1 MIQTIKQNKKAVLA
15 FLLALVMLIGFIPF
29 TATEVQAVT
38 IPVGDI
44 TTNDSFGNGDT
55 WQDGDQIKIERTV
68 GYDSDCY
75 TYTASVDENGI
86 TTWALDKKLYWDGKE
101 EHILAAFYPA
111 AGQDDYR
118 SFELPEDQSTLEKLK
133 LADCMNA
140 VWVGNPTTDPIN
152 FQMKHRLSMVTVN
165 YEFASEFTNAT
176 VDNVKVIPSDPFVM
190 FDAEDGGKMD
200 EPYGVFGTT
209 IDAYHDADNKT
220 IQAIVIPCT
229 YPEGQLF
236 MTLEVNGE
244 ELQVKMPE
252 AKTLEEGTHYTFDLK
267 VGKDKVTIEQVSV
280 NGNDPSVPFGDGWR
294 SDTEEDLG
302 AVSITDTQDEGKTA
316 WYDGDQII
324 ATLTSQYYGKQTA
337 MLTFSGSDGT
347 WSTDES
353 FSYLENETPTVKAV
367 YAPSNILG
375 TGEYIEFD
383 CELNGAELT
392 VKLESATRNYSR
404 LRIVGLPN
412 KTLTVTTTE
421 FTPAGAT
428 SAATAPY
435 TLTTDNNGNAFL
447 YGTFAEGA
455 TISVKQGDVV
465 LKEYAFTA
473 NKHPGGTEQGK
484 SYVLGAMP
492 VIDLSQYSDGDT
504 INITQDSV
512 IVGDGNE
519 YNISVNIAED
529 TIVTFD
535 VGASGVK
542 LGGQITVADGKTLT
556 LLVAGD
562 AEHTVNGGISL
573 GNGSNVIIEGDLTKA
588 NNKLTVTATDG
599 NAGIGANGGVTAGD
613 ITIRNA
619 RVDATG
625 SSREAPSTP
634 ASISGAAIGTS
645 DGSMGDILIE
655 NSVIVAEGGYY
666 ESTSHAPAIGIGY
679 VGSTMGDIIL
689 KNSQITARNNGDAL
703 ASVIGAGANMHVDV
717 TGTLGDIV
725 ITNTELNLSMEI
737 GTTHYYAALIGSG
750 VGKSYAYVNMG
761 KIIFTDMK
769 QEELDEVIPTWLPSD
784 FNQYG
789 AYALGKG
796 YEGIV
801 YKCGTFGGVWVSDGN
816 GGTVQIGDESGYY
829 NPE

>member
-15 FLLALVMLIGFIPF
+15 FLLALVMLIGIIPF

-209 IDAYHDADNKT
+209 IDAYHDAENKT

-267 VGKDKVTIEQVSV
+267 VGKDKVTIKQVSV

-337 MLTFSGSDGT
+337 MLTYDGINWT
-347 WSTDES
+347 YPEDMT
-353 FSYLENETPTVKAV
+353 FKYLENETPTVKAV

-375 TGEYIEFD
+375 TGEYIKFD
-383 CELNGAELT
+383 CELNGGELT
-392 VKLESATRNYSR
+392 VKLEGATRNYSR
-404 LRIVGLPN
+404 LRIIGLPN
-412 KTLTVTTTE
+412 QTLTVTTTE

-428 SAATAPY
+428 EAGEHTY

-447 YGTFAEGA
+447 YGVFAEGA
-455 TISVKQGDVV
+455 TVSVKQGEVALED
-465 LKEYAFTA
+465 YTFTA
-473 NKHPGGTEQGK
+473 EKNPGGTAHNK
-484 SYVLGAMP
+484 SYALDASP
-492 VIDLSQYSDGDT
+492 VIDGTLGGKTEATEEEVNALVEQLKAYVDNEITTIIVTGSNPAMIDVGLWTNTAIGEAIYRLSKEDSYNGKIDLILPDITEIFDQEFDGAHALNS
-504 INITQDSV
+504 INLPKVTT
-512 IVGDGNE
+512 VGDGAFYDCQYLE
-519 YNISVNIAED
+519 ELTFGSV
-529 TIVTFD
+529 
-535 VGASGVK
+535 
-542 LGGQITVADGKTLT
+542 
-556 LLVAGD
+556 
-562 AEHTVNGGISL
+562 
-573 GNGSNVIIEGDLTKA
+573 
-588 NNKLTVTATDG
+588 VTAINHNTRAEFHRVGEKVEGCDLVLNSEQV
-599 NAGIGANGGVTAGD
+599 NA
-613 ITIRNA
+613 
-619 RVDATG
+619 AT
-625 SSREAPSTP
+625 EYQPNVETK
-634 ASISGAAIGTS
+634 TWW
-645 DGSMGDILIE
+645 
-655 NSVIVAEGGYY
+655 
-666 ESTSHAPAIGIGY
+666 
-679 VGSTMGDIIL
+679 
-689 KNSQITARNNGDAL
+689 
-703 ASVIGAGANMHVDV
+703 
-717 TGTLGDIV
+717 
-725 ITNTELNLSMEI
+725 NTEW
-737 GTTHYYAALIGSG
+737 
-750 VGKSYAYVNMG
+750 KS
-761 KIIFTDMK
+761 ITL
-769 QEELDEVIPTWLPSD
+769 E
-784 FNQYG
+784 
-789 AYALGKG
+789 
-796 YEGIV
+796 
-801 YKCGTFGGVWVSDGN
+801 
-816 GGTVQIGDESGYY
+816 
-829 NPE
+829 

>member
-1 MIQTIKQNKKAVLA
+1 MIQTIKPNKKAVLA
-15 FLLALVMLIGFIPF
+15 FLLALVMLIGIIPF

-44 TTNDSFGNGDT
+44 TTNNSFGNGDT

-68 GYDSDCY
+68 GYGSDYY

-152 FQMKHRLSMVTVN
+152 LQMKHRLSMVTVN

-267 VGKDKVTIEQVSV
+267 VGKDAVTIEQVSV
-280 NGNDPSVPFGDGWR
+280 NGNDPIIPFGGGWR
-294 SDTEEDLG
+294 GDTETDLG
-302 AVSITDTQDEGKTA
+302 ADSITDTQDEGKTA
-316 WYDGDQII
+316 WDDGDQII
-324 ATLTSQYYGKQTA
+324 ATLTSQRYGEQTA
-337 MLTFSGSDGT
+337 TLTYDGVNWT
-347 WSTDES
+347 HPEDMT
-353 FSYLENETPTVKAV
+353 FKYLDNETPTVKAV

-404 LRIVGLPN
+404 LRIMGLPN
-412 KTLTVTTTE
+412 QTLTVYTTK

-428 SAATAPY
+428 EAGEHTY

-447 YGTFAEGA
+447 YGVFAEGA
-455 TISVKQGDVV
+455 TVSVKLGEVTLED
-465 LKEYAFTA
+465 YTFTA
-473 NKHPGGTEQGK
+473 EKNPGGTANNK
-484 SYVLGAMP
+484 SYALGAMP
-492 VIDLSQYSDGDT
+492 VID
-504 INITQDSV
+504 
-512 IVGDGNE
+512 
-519 YNISVNIAED
+519 
-529 TIVTFD
+529 
-535 VGASGVK
+535 
-542 LGGQITVADGKTLT
+542 
-556 LLVAGD
+556 
-562 AEHTVNGGISL
+562 
-573 GNGSNVIIEGDLTKA
+573 
-588 NNKLTVTATDG
+588 
-599 NAGIGANGGVTAGD
+599 
-613 ITIRNA
+613 
-619 RVDATG
+619 
-625 SSREAPSTP
+625 
-634 ASISGAAIGTS
+634 
-645 DGSMGDILIE
+645 
-655 NSVIVAEGGYY
+655 
-666 ESTSHAPAIGIGY
+666 
-679 VGSTMGDIIL
+679 
-689 KNSQITARNNGDAL
+689 
-703 ASVIGAGANMHVDV
+703 
-717 TGTLGDIV
+717 GTLGGKTEATEEDLTAMVELLRSYIENGMTTIMVTGSNQAKLLKNGYLIPVVSLAFEQLTHDYWDENIDSYWGTVDLIYQDVTEIV
-725 ITNTELNLSMEI
+725 EYEFYCCDVLKSITFPKVTTVGDRGFWACYYLETLTFGSVVTAINDNSGKVFYDLGYKIGGCNLVLNAEQVNAATEYQPNVETKTWWNTEW
-737 GTTHYYAALIGSG
+737 
-750 VGKSYAYVNMG
+750 KS
-761 KIIFTDMK
+761 ITL
-769 QEELDEVIPTWLPSD
+769 E
-784 FNQYG
+784 
-789 AYALGKG
+789 
-796 YEGIV
+796 
-801 YKCGTFGGVWVSDGN
+801 
-816 GGTVQIGDESGYY
+816 
-829 NPE
+829 

>member
-1 MIQTIKQNKKAVLA
+1 MIQTIKQNKKSVLA
-15 FLLALVMLIGFIPF
+15 LLLALVMLGGLVPF
-29 TATEVQAVT
+29 TPTEVQAVT

-68 GYDSDCY
+68 GYGSDYY

-209 IDAYHDADNKT
+209 IDAYHDAENKT
-220 IQAIVIPCT
+220 IQVIVIPCT

-267 VGKDKVTIEQVSV
+267 VGKDAVTIEQVSV
-280 NGNDPSVPFGDGWR
+280 NGNDPAIPFGDGWR

-347 WSTDES
+347 WSNDES

-383 CELNGAELT
+383 CELNGGELT
-392 VKLESATRNYSR
+392 VKLEGATRNYSR

-412 KTLTVTTTE
+412 QTLTVYTTK

-435 TLTTDNNGNAFL
+435 TLTTDENGNAFL

-473 NKHPGGTEQGK
+473 EKLPGGTQPGK
-484 SYVLGAMP
+484 SYVLGAVP
-492 VIDLSQYSDGDT
+492 VID
-504 INITQDSV
+504 
-512 IVGDGNE
+512 
-519 YNISVNIAED
+519 
-529 TIVTFD
+529 
-535 VGASGVK
+535 
-542 LGGQITVADGKTLT
+542 
-556 LLVAGD
+556 
-562 AEHTVNGGISL
+562 
-573 GNGSNVIIEGDLTKA
+573 
-588 NNKLTVTATDG
+588 
-599 NAGIGANGGVTAGD
+599 
-613 ITIRNA
+613 
-619 RVDATG
+619 
-625 SSREAPSTP
+625 
-634 ASISGAAIGTS
+634 
-645 DGSMGDILIE
+645 
-655 NSVIVAEGGYY
+655 
-666 ESTSHAPAIGIGY
+666 
-679 VGSTMGDIIL
+679 
-689 KNSQITARNNGDAL
+689 
-703 ASVIGAGANMHVDV
+703 
-717 TGTLGDIV
+717 GTLGGKTTATEDDINALV
-725 ITNTELNLSMEI
+725 EQLKAYVDNGITTIIVTGSNPAMIDMVSWTNTAIGEAIYRLS
-737 GTTHYYAALIGSG
+737 GSDD
-750 VGKSYAYVNMG
+750 YDENNPYNG
-761 KIIFTDMK
+761 KIDLILPDVTEIVD
-769 QEELDEVIPTWLPSD
+769 QEFYSAWALNSITLPKVI
-784 FNQYG
+784 
-789 AYALGKG
+789 K
-796 YEGIV
+796 
-801 YKCGTFGGVWVSDGN
+801 
-816 GGTVQIGDESGYY
+816 IGDEAFHRTWFLKTITFESVLTEVNETGGVMFAQVGKEVEGCDLIL
-829 NPE
+829 NCGQMNESSVPAPDLTNNIWKFKFENEFKSITLTHTGECDECKAQ

>member
-1 MIQTIKQNKKAVLA
+1 MIQTVKQNKKAVLA
-15 FLLALVMLIGFIPF
+15 FLLALVMVIGLVPF
-29 TATEVQAVT
+29 TPTQVQAVT

-68 GYDSDCY
+68 GYGSDYY

-209 IDAYHDADNKT
+209 IDAYHDAENKT
-220 IQAIVIPCT
+220 IQVIVIPCT

-267 VGKDKVTIEQVSV
+267 VGKDAVTIEQVSV
-280 NGNDPSVPFGDGWR
+280 NGNDPAIPFGDGWR

-347 WSTDES
+347 WSNDES

-383 CELNGAELT
+383 CELNGGELT
-392 VKLESATRNYSR
+392 VKLEGATRNYSR

-412 KTLTVTTTE
+412 QTLTVYTTK

-435 TLTTDNNGNAFL
+435 TLTTDENGNAFL

-473 NKHPGGTEQGK
+473 NKHPGGTQPGK
-484 SYVLGAMP
+484 SYVLGAVP
-492 VIDLSQYSDGDT
+492 VID
-504 INITQDSV
+504 
-512 IVGDGNE
+512 
-519 YNISVNIAED
+519 
-529 TIVTFD
+529 
-535 VGASGVK
+535 
-542 LGGQITVADGKTLT
+542 
-556 LLVAGD
+556 
-562 AEHTVNGGISL
+562 
-573 GNGSNVIIEGDLTKA
+573 
-588 NNKLTVTATDG
+588 
-599 NAGIGANGGVTAGD
+599 
-613 ITIRNA
+613 
-619 RVDATG
+619 
-625 SSREAPSTP
+625 
-634 ASISGAAIGTS
+634 
-645 DGSMGDILIE
+645 
-655 NSVIVAEGGYY
+655 
-666 ESTSHAPAIGIGY
+666 
-679 VGSTMGDIIL
+679 
-689 KNSQITARNNGDAL
+689 
-703 ASVIGAGANMHVDV
+703 
-717 TGTLGDIV
+717 GTLGGKTTATEDDINALV
-725 ITNTELNLSMEI
+725 EQLKAYVDNGITTIIVTGSNPAMIDMVSWTNTAIGEAIYRLS
-737 GTTHYYAALIGSG
+737 GSDD
-750 VGKSYAYVNMG
+750 YDENNPYNG
-761 KIIFTDMK
+761 KIDLILPDVTEIVD
-769 QEELDEVIPTWLPSD
+769 QEFYSAWALNSITLPKVI
-784 FNQYG
+784 
-789 AYALGKG
+789 K
-796 YEGIV
+796 
-801 YKCGTFGGVWVSDGN
+801 
-816 GGTVQIGDESGYY
+816 IGDEAFHRTWFLKTITFESVLTEVNETGGVMFAQVGKEVEGCDLIL
-829 NPE
+829 NCGQMNESSVPAPDLTNNIWKFKFENEFKSITLTHTGECDECKAQ

>member
-15 FLLALVMLIGFIPF
+15 CLLALVMLIGLIPF

-44 TTNDSFGNGDT
+44 TTNNSFGNGDT
-55 WQDGDQIKIERTV
+55 WQNGDQIKIERTV
-68 GYDSDCY
+68 GYSSDYY

-111 AGQDDYR
+111 AGQDDYK

-209 IDAYHDADNKT
+209 IDAYHDANKKT

-244 ELQVKMPE
+244 ELQVIMPE

-267 VGKDKVTIEQVSV
+267 VGKDAVTIEQVSV
-280 NGNDPSVPFGDGWR
+280 NGNDPSIPFSDGWR
-294 SDTEEDLG
+294 SDTETDLG

-316 WYDGDQII
+316 WDNGDQIV
-324 ATLTSQYYGKQTA
+324 ATLTSQHYGEQTA
-337 MLTFSGSDGT
+337 TLTYDGINWT
-347 WSTDES
+347 HPEDMT
-353 FSYLENETPTVKAV
+353 FKYLENETPTVKAV

-404 LRIVGLPN
+404 LRIIGLPN
-412 KTLTVTTTE
+412 QTLTVNTTD

-428 SAATAPY
+428 EAGEHTY

-447 YGTFAEGA
+447 YGVFAEGA
-455 TISVKQGDVV
+455 TVSVKLGEVTLED
-465 LKEYAFTA
+465 YTFTA
-473 NKHPGGTEQGK
+473 EKNPGGTANNK
-484 SYVLGAMP
+484 SYALGAMP
-492 VIDLSQYSDGDT
+492 VID
-504 INITQDSV
+504 
-512 IVGDGNE
+512 
-519 YNISVNIAED
+519 
-529 TIVTFD
+529 
-535 VGASGVK
+535 
-542 LGGQITVADGKTLT
+542 
-556 LLVAGD
+556 
-562 AEHTVNGGISL
+562 
-573 GNGSNVIIEGDLTKA
+573 
-588 NNKLTVTATDG
+588 
-599 NAGIGANGGVTAGD
+599 
-613 ITIRNA
+613 
-619 RVDATG
+619 
-625 SSREAPSTP
+625 
-634 ASISGAAIGTS
+634 
-645 DGSMGDILIE
+645 
-655 NSVIVAEGGYY
+655 
-666 ESTSHAPAIGIGY
+666 
-679 VGSTMGDIIL
+679 
-689 KNSQITARNNGDAL
+689 
-703 ASVIGAGANMHVDV
+703 
-717 TGTLGDIV
+717 GTLGGKTEATEEDVTAIV
-725 ITNTELNLSMEI
+725 ELLKSYIENGHTTIIVTGSQPAKLLKDGYLIPVVSLAFEQLTYDYQDEKIDSYWGTVDLIYQDVTEIVEYEFYVCDVLKSITLPKVTTVGDRGFWACYYLETLTFGSVVTAINDNSGEVFYDLGYEIDGCNLVLNAEQANAATEYQPNVETKTWWNTEW
-737 GTTHYYAALIGSG
+737 
-750 VGKSYAYVNMG
+750 KS
-761 KIIFTDMK
+761 ITL
-769 QEELDEVIPTWLPSD
+769 E
-784 FNQYG
+784 
-789 AYALGKG
+789 
-796 YEGIV
+796 
-801 YKCGTFGGVWVSDGN
+801 
-816 GGTVQIGDESGYY
+816 
-829 NPE
+829 